1 MSAAPPP
8 PPPPPVPG
16 PYGSSG
22 AGQYGS
28 PGADAHSAAG
38 LAPYGSSGNGPY
50 AADPHTGPHPNSGS
64 RTGTSGGGIGSF
76 FRALFDLRFEQF
88 VALKFSA
95 IIYVILIAYFTLAW
109 LVAIVVGI
117 IAASQGSGGL
127 LILLPALFLGWIPAL
142 MCILLSRVGLEFLT
156 AGIRTAINTGKLVG
170 R

>member
-1 MSAAPPP
+1 MSAAPPS
-8 PPPPPVPG
+8 PPPPVPG
-16 PYGSSG
+16 PYGPSG
-22 AGQYGS
+22 AGQHGS
-28 PGADAHSAAG
+28 PGAGAHSAAG
-38 LAPYGSSGNGPY
+38 PAPYGSLGSGPHT
-50 AADPHTGPHPNSGS
+50 ADQHTGPNPNSGS

-76 FRALFDLRFEQF
+76 FRALLDLKFEQF

-95 IIYVILIAYFTLAW
+95 IIYVILIAYFTLIW
-109 LVAIVVGI
+109 LAAIVIGI

-142 MCILLSRVGLEFLT
+142 ICILLSRIGLEFLT

>member
-1 MSAAPPP
+1 MSAAP

-22 AGQYGS
+22 AGQHRTA
-28 PGADAHSAAG
+28 GA
-38 LAPYGSSGNGPY
+38 
-50 AADPHTGPHPNSGS
+50 GPHN
-64 RTGTSGGGIGSF
+64 TGQTGASGGAISHF
-76 FRALFDLRFEQF
+76 FRALLDLKFEQY

-95 IIYVILIAYFTLAW
+95 IIYIILIAYFTLIW
-109 LVAIVVGI
+109 LGAIIIGI
-117 IAASQGSGGL
+117 IAVSQDSSGL

-142 MCILLSRVGLEFLT
+142 IGILLSRVGLEFLT